1 MFLKYSAKGTLPVP
15 SAHPWAFFRIS
26 TCYKPEENGL
36 RFERLVIVWE
46 DILCGGRIQGKNEDG
61 KRLDSLKKGSGLFV
75 FI

>member
-36 RFERLVIVWE
+36 RFERLVIVW
-46 DILCGGRIQGKNEDG
+46 GRYPVWGTNTGK
-61 KRLDSLKKGSGLFV
+61 K
-75 FI
+75 